1 MRDRT
6 RWDKIGHEAK
16 NMGKGAHQDAF
27 SPAALLRS
35 CLSQLA
41 KPIGSPL
48 TRPLFIANLTAVRMG
63 SEIGADDVLLWGF
76 RIIEIMTPL
85 IGGPDG

>member
-6 RWDKIGHEAK
+6 RWDKIGHAAK

-41 KPIGSPL
+41 KPIGFLL
-48 TRPLFIANLTAVRMG
+48 TSPLFIANLSAVRKG
-63 SEIGADDVLLWGF
+63 SEIGTDDELLWGF
-76 RIIEIMTPL
+76 PHYRNNEPHS
-85 IGGPDG
+85 